1 MERAVSAGDWA
12 LIILAVFWAV
22 LVLFLSLVSV
32 NVFRV
37 LESTKVLL
45 DGVRTETVPLL
56 GEVRTTVTGVNGQLD
71 HIDTVMASAANISR
85 SVERLTKIVEQT
97 ISSPL
102 IKVAAFAYGASRAV
116 RRFRGES

>member
-1 MERAVSAGDWA
+1 MNAGDWA
-12 LIILAVFWAV
+12 LVILAVFWAV
-22 LVLFLSLVSV
+22 LVLFLALVSV

-37 LESTKVLL
+37 LESTKLLL
-45 DGVRTETVPLL
+45 DGVRTETIPLL
-56 GEVRTTVTGVNGQLD
+56 GEVRTTVTGVNRQLD
-71 HIDTVMASAANISR
+71 HADTVMASAANVSR